1 MFSVSDFNAKI
12 YSFDLVRGLC
22 IVSVDYDNNEVN
34 FSGNIYVYFK
44 EKEIELR
51 TIDHQ
56 EAQTLDEEQ
65 LVDFMDKIS
74 DYIEEKR
81 AFYKSMITF
90 IDYDISEYL
99 GIEREYRILPLPM

>member
-1 MFSVSDFNAKI
+1 M
-12 YSFDLVRGLC
+12 RGLC
-22 IVSVDYDNNEVN
+22 IVSVDYDDNEVN

-51 TIDHQ
+51 NIDHQ

-65 LVDFMDKIS
+65 LVDFMDKIG
-74 DYIEEKR
+74 DYIEEER

-99 GIEREYRILPLPM
+99 GTERGYRILPLPM